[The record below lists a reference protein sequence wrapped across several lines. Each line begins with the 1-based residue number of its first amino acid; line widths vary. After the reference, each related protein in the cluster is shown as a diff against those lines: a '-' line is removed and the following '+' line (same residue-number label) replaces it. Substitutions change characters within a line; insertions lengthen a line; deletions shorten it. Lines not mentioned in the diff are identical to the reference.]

1 MEFIVNYRIHKR
13 NTIEELSDD
22 FAHLI
27 INELN
32 EKQGF
37 ISVALSGGS
46 TPKKLFTHLAENY
59 KSIINWKRIKFFWG
73 DERCVPPD
81 NPESNYKLAKDF
93 LFSKVEI
100 PEENIFRI
108 YGENNPDEESVRYSK
123 IIAEKL
129 PYKNDAPVF
138 NIALQGLGEDGHTA
152 SIFPDRL
159 DLINSDNI
167 CSVAEHPTS
176 KQKRITI
183 TGKVINNSNKI
194 VFLVTGSAKNK
205 IVNTIIH
212 KKDGYEKLPAS
223 YIFPFNGELIWLL
236 DENAADILKK

>member
-1 MEFIVNYRIHKR
+1 MMEFIVNYRIHKR

-123 IIAEKL
+123 IIAEKTPL
-129 PYKNDAPVF
+129 
-138 NIALQGLGEDGHTA
+138 
-152 SIFPDRL
+152 
-159 DLINSDNI
+159 
-167 CSVAEHPTS
+167 
-176 KQKRITI
+176 
-183 TGKVINNSNKI
+183 
-194 VFLVTGSAKNK
+194 
-205 IVNTIIH
+205 
-212 KKDGYEKLPAS
+212 
-223 YIFPFNGELIWLL
+223 
-236 DENAADILKK
+236 